1 MKGDRNAFETAEK
14 GQMSISIK
22 EGKRGYCLLTLIFEG
37 SVVLQLTTLVV
48 FIFIRFC
55 AY

>member
-1 MKGDRNAFETAEK
+1 MTNEYFNKGGEET
-14 GQMSISIK
+14 
-22 EGKRGYCLLTLIFEG
+22 GYCLLTLIFEG